1 MKKGLL
7 IILILGTFSTLTLAQ
22 YEEDTESVD
31 SIIAALYASIS
42 GDAGEQR
49 DWDRFRNLFVED
61 AKLVPTFTNPDGEI
75 TLIQWG
81 IEEYVERVDEI
92 FLRDG
97 FHEDEI
103 SRETDTFR
111 YVTQVFSTYQSKRTI
126 DGDVFA
132 RGINSIQLYNDGN
145 RWWVLSVFW
154 SAESD
159 EYPIPEQYLKEY

>member
-61 AKLVPTFTNPDGEI
+61 AK
-75 TLIQWG
+75 TLD
-81 IEEYVERVDEI
+81 R
-92 FLRDG
+92 
-97 FHEDEI
+97 
-103 SRETDTFR
+103 
-111 YVTQVFSTYQSKRTI
+111 K
-126 DGDVFA
+126 
-132 RGINSIQLYNDGN
+132 
-145 RWWVLSVFW
+145 SVV
-154 SAESD
+154 
-159 EYPIPEQYLKEY
+159 